1 MCRSEGGGLFEDTNV
16 HVESGGQWGPEKQRR
31 HGRGYTLKS
40 ESHFLRLFT
49 WETEKSKRI
58 KVIKNE
64 KLMCRPQAEG
74 QCQITYD
81 GAGL

>member
-1 MCRSEGGGLFEDTNV
+1 MFEDTNV
-16 HVESGGQWGPEKQRR
+16 HVDSGGQWGPEKQWR
-31 HGRGYTLKS
+31 HGRGYTFKS

-49 WETEKSKRI
+49 SETERSKRI

-64 KLMCRPQAEG
+64 KLTCHQRAEG
-74 QCQITYD
+74 QRQITCD